1 MGLFKKFLE
10 SMWLLKMKEEAT
22 SDLVGEPF
30 LRDCLIII
38 ISGVI
43 CTLLRYLPPYLVYHK
58 AQVSYSNMWPPTISM
73 NKSLKM
79 NIKKTDDMSEETV
92 QSFFNLIYRMAENMG
107 FEVSIPNETR
117 IVLSE
122 IDDRE

>member
-1 MGLFKKFLE
+1 MNGGWQL
-10 SMWLLKMKEEAT
+10 
-22 SDLVGEPF
+22 PF

-43 CTLLRYLPPYLVYHK
+43 CTLLRYLLPYLVYHK

-107 FEVSIPNETR
+107 FEVSIPSETR
-117 IVLSE
+117 VVLSE

>member
-1 MGLFKKFLE
+1 
-10 SMWLLKMKEEAT
+10 
-22 SDLVGEPF
+22 
-30 LRDCLIII
+30 
-38 ISGVI
+38 
-43 CTLLRYLPPYLVYHK
+43 
-58 AQVSYSNMWPPTISM
+58 M

>member
-1 MGLFKKFLE
+1 
-10 SMWLLKMKEEAT
+10 
-22 SDLVGEPF
+22 
-30 LRDCLIII
+30 
-38 ISGVI
+38 
-43 CTLLRYLPPYLVYHK
+43 
-58 AQVSYSNMWPPTISM
+58 MWPPTISM

-107 FEVSIPNETR
+107 FEVSIPSETR
-117 IVLSE
+117 VVLSE